1 MYSLLLANNYCLNI
15 TQTGPVDPACLRS
28 LRDALWEV
36 RADWFDLGVEL
47 EIKEGTLNVILI
59 V

>member
-1 MYSLLLANNYCLNI
+1 MWARPI
-15 TQTGPVDPACLRS
+15 TPTGPACLRS